1 MNKVIDNI
9 TTEEVPVLIT
19 GGGISGL
26 CAALFLLEQGI
37 RPVLIERH
45 KTTSVHPR
53 ARGFDVR
60 TMELFRELHLSSA
73 IRDAGKALAPAWG
86 IHTASSMAALLE
98 NRRSKKKIVT
108 PAQRLGLEE
117 LTNQSP
123 EINARCTQDISEPIL
138 YEAGIARGADIRF
151 YTELV
156 SFSQDENYVTAV
168 VKDRQSGQPSVIK
181 ARYMI
186 AADGAKS
193 NIREALQL
201 PTVGKGA
208 LGNLLNIYFEA
219 HLKQYVEGKEFS
231 ILRIDEPGCRGMITS
246 INNSDKWV
254 FHLSYEP
261 GKGELPEDFTTERI
275 LTILRK
281 VVGFPEVN
289 IRIISVLPW
298 QPTVKTVTNMRHERI
313 FLAGDAAHVM
323 TPYGG
328 KGANSGVQDV
338 HNLAWRLALVIKNKA
353 AEEILNSYSEERQPV
368 GRHNADSS
376 GRWANEYG
384 LIKKVSFKMIYAFL
398 SVMILSIL
406 KLTKF
411 FPGFPMLKLGELMG
425 FPNIKYHRPGQKNN
439 IYTTVSGLKGE
450 PGTRCPHL
458 WVGYNGNTISTLDL
472 LGKDFVLF
480 TGNDDHSWRLAAS
493 ELSKKYDVNISVYSI
508 GSKADLITG
517 NSSGKTFGI
526 AGNGAVF
533 VRPDGYVYERFTE
546 LPPSV
551 TVALEKALLSVLGR
565 G

>member
-45 KTTSVHPR
+45 KTTSLHPR

-98 NRRSKKKIVT
+98 KRRSKKKIVT

-117 LTNQSP
+117 LTAQSP

-138 YEAGIARGADIRF
+138 YDAGITRGADIRF
-151 YTELV
+151 YTELL

-168 VKDRQSGQPSVIK
+168 VKDRQSGRESVIK

-186 AADGAKS
+186 AADGARS
-193 NIREALQL
+193 NTREALQL
-201 PTVGKGA
+201 PTVGKGV

-219 HLKQYVEGKEFS
+219 DLKQYVEGKEFS

-261 GKGELPEDFTTERI
+261 GKGERPEDFTTDRI
-275 LTILRK
+275 LTILQQ
-281 VVGFPEVN
+281 VVGYPQVN

-298 QPTVKTVTNMRHERI
+298 QPTVKTVTNMRHGRI

-338 HNLAWRLALVIKNKA
+338 HNLAWKLALVIKNKA
-353 AEEILNSYSEERQPV
+353 GAGLLDSYSEERQPV

-376 GRWANEYG
+376 GKWANEYG

-398 SVMILSIL
+398 SVMTLSIL

-425 FPNIKYHRPGQKNN
+425 FPNIKYHRPGERNN
-439 IYTTVSGLKGE
+439 TYTTVSALNGAT
-450 PGTRCPHL
+450 GTRCPHQ
-458 WVGYNGNTISTLDL
+458 WVRHNGTTISTLDL

-480 TGNDDHSWRLAAS
+480 TGDNNHDWRLAAT
-493 ELSKKYDVNISVYSI
+493 ELSKKYEVNISVYSI
-508 GSKADLITG
+508 GAKADLIAD
-517 NSSGKTFGI
+517 NSPGKTFGI
-526 AGNGAVF
+526 TGNGAVF

-546 LPPSV
+546 QPSQV
-551 TVALEKALLSVLGR
+551 RGVLEMALLAVLGR
-565 G
+565 